1 MWGNCKMRKYLRNL
15 AAAAIAVALSGM
27 AAMPAWAHAVII
39 AAAPDADQHVA
50 EGKLAIRLEF
60 NSRIDK
66 ERSRLQLTA
75 PDGGKADVAIDQAG
89 EPNVLTGTTVDL
101 SAGAY
106 VLRWQVLAIDGHITR
121 GDIPF
126 TVDN

>member
-1 MWGNCKMRKYLRNL
+1 MRKYLRKL
-15 AAAAIAVALSGM
+15 AAAGLAAGLMWALIAGVAS
-27 AAMPAWAHAVII
+27 PALAHAVVVS
-39 AAAPDADQHVA
+39 AVPRAEQQVA
-50 EGKLAIRLEF
+50 RGVVDIQLEF

-66 ERSRLQLTA
+66 VRSRLQLTA
-75 PDGGKADVAIDQAG
+75 PDGAKADIAIDPEG
-89 EPNVLTGTTVDL
+89 EPNIVAGKTAAL

-126 TVDN
+126 MIGN

>member
-1 MWGNCKMRKYLRNL
+1 MRKYLRNL
-15 AAAAIAVALSGM
+15 AGVQFALALCGVAAVP
-27 AAMPAWAHAVII
+27 AMAHAVIVS
-39 AAAPDADQHVA
+39 AAPTANEQVKQ
-50 EGKLAIRLEF
+50 GKLPIRLEF

-75 PDGGKADVAIDQAG
+75 PDGGKSDVAIDQAG
-89 EPNVLTGTTVDL
+89 QPNILTGTTGDL
-101 SAGAY
+101 AIGDY

-126 TVDN
+126 KVAN

>member
-1 MWGNCKMRKYLRNL
+1 MRKYLRNL
-15 AAAAIAVALSGM
+15 AGAQFALALCGVAAVP
-27 AAMPAWAHAVII
+27 AMAHAVIVS
-39 AAAPDADQHVA
+39 AAPTANEQVKQ
-50 EGKLAIRLEF
+50 GKLPIRLEF

-75 PDGGKADVAIDQAG
+75 PDGGKSDVAIDQAG
-89 EPNVLTGTTVDL
+89 QPNILTGTTGDL
-101 SAGAY
+101 AIGDY

-126 TVDN
+126 KVAN

>member
-1 MWGNCKMRKYLRNL
+1 MRKYLRNF
-15 AAAAIAVALSGM
+15 AAAGFAMALLAGT
-27 AAMPAWAHAVII
+27 AAPTLAHAVVVTATP
-39 AAAPDADQHVA
+39 AAEQHVA
-50 EGKLAIRLEF
+50 PGKLTIRIEF

-75 PDGGKADVAIDQAG
+75 PDGAKSDVAINPEG
-89 EPNVLTGTTVDL
+89 EPNVISGTTGELV
-101 SAGAY
+101 AGAY

-126 TVDN
+126 TVGN

>member
-1 MWGNCKMRKYLRNL
+1 MRKYLRNL
-15 AAAAIAVALSGM
+15 AGALIALALSG
-27 AAMPAWAHAVII
+27 AAAAPALAHAVIVS
-39 AAAPDADQHVA
+39 AAPNADEQVKP
-50 EGKLAIRLEF
+50 GKLAIRLEF

-75 PDGGKADVAIDQAG
+75 PDGGKSDVAIDQAG
-89 EPNVLTGTTVDL
+89 EPNILTGTTGDL
-101 SAGAY
+101 TDGDY

-126 TVDN
+126 KVAN